1 LAGLVAGSELKAHGH
16 RVVVVEGQ
24 PQVGGRLA
32 TVAIGDGRADMGAQF
47 FTVRSSEFA
56 ALTSKWLTTG
66 VAYEWCRGFGDPPD
80 GYPRYAGRTGMVALA
95 DAIAAAADGA
105 PIDPDGAP
113 IDPDGA
119 PIDPDGAP
127 MDVRCG
133 AVVSTVR
140 PTANGWDVV
149 LADRT
154 AVAASAVVLTP
165 PVPLALALVDAGLID
180 GMLDGVAYEPTL
192 AVGVLLD
199 GAAAVPAPGGVQ
211 PSDGPFSFVADNQAK
226 GISDRPT
233 VTLHATG
240 ELSRRL
246 WDASDAVAL
255 PTLIDEGRRWLGR
268 HATIVDARLVR
279 WPYAR
284 PTVLYPSPCL
294 VVEGP
299 APLIFAG
306 DAFGQARVEGAV
318 LSGLAAAGAVA
329 SRLDPP

>member
-1 LAGLVAGSELKAHGH
+1 
-16 RVVVVEGQ
+16 
-24 PQVGGRLA
+24 
-32 TVAIGDGRADMGAQF
+32 
-47 FTVRSSEFA
+47 
-56 ALTSKWLTTG
+56 
-66 VAYEWCRGFGDPPD
+66 
-80 GYPRYAGRTGMVALA
+80 MVALA
-95 DAIAAAADGA
+95 DAIAADAAPIDPDGA

-180 GMLDGVAYEPTL
+180 GMLDGMLDGVAYEPTL

-246 WDASDAVAL
+246 RDASDAVAL

-268 HATIVDARLVR
+268 QATIVDARLAR